1 MSNPY
6 VIRLRKV
13 ARVLRA
19 AALGICVASL
29 VVAALTQIE
38 QHVLRRRAERLLADV
53 RSVEIHRATLSDVQK
68 LSRKW
73 GHLAHYEGNCTE
85 NACILE
91 ISWNDFYLR
100 HVESFSRFNVLHF
113 FLLAG
118 GRPEQIKARVTVDN
132 GVASGKGFYLVVGAI
147 GDWAQG
153 RWWDYPLMGNAYS
166 LSSFAGNYRP
176 PATHPDYIVGK
187 PGGCDGPCREVHF
200 IFSPCADSATVNRL
214 MQIDLS
220 CLTRWI
226 HPCRAEGDI
235 MPSAWAQYEL
245 DYGLQ

>member
-1 MSNPY
+1 MSHPRK
-6 VIRLRKV
+6 IARLV
-13 ARVLRA
+13 RA
-19 AALGICVASL
+19 GALGIF
-29 VVAALTQIE
+29 VVFLFAIVLTQIE
-38 QHVLRRRAERLLADV
+38 QHLLRRRAENLLADV
-53 RSVEIHRATLSDVQK
+53 RSLEIHRATLSDVQK
-68 LSRKW
+68 LKRKW

-85 NACILE
+85 HACTLE
-91 ISWNDFYLR
+91 ILWNDFYFRNADL
-100 HVESFSRFNVLHF
+100 FSRFDVLHF

-118 GRPEQIKARVTVDN
+118 ARPEQIKARVTVDN
-132 GVASGKGFYLVVGAI
+132 GVASGKGFYVVVEAI

-166 LSSFAGNYRP
+166 LSSFEGNYRP
-176 PATHPDYIVGK
+176 PANHPNYIVGR

-200 IFSPCADSATVNRL
+200 IFSPSADSATVNRL

-226 HPCRAEGDI
+226 HPCHTEGDI

-245 DYGLQ
+245 DYGRTIN